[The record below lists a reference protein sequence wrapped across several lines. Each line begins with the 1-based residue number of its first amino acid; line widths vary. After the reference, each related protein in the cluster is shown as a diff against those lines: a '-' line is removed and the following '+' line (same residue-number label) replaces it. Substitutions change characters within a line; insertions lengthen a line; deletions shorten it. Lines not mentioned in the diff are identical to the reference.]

1 MGQFKTVVTIEQN
14 YLVQAG
20 LEAII
25 SELPGMVFLKACTG
39 EENNL
44 AGLLM
49 KQNPDV
55 VIVDP
60 FALNQPVASFLNT
73 LNRNISPFIFG
84 LMDQTA
90 PENMK
95 SPFSNLLYFS
105 DNKLEIQKKIRNVCE
120 PVSGAENKKQVLS
133 KREITILKHVVL
145 GQTNQEIADTLFLSV
160 HTVTTHRKNI
170 IKKLGI
176 KTVSGLTVY
185 ALMNQLVS
193 MDEMENNE

>member
-1 MGQFKTVVTIEQN
+1 MGQFRNVVVIEKN
-14 YLVQAG
+14 YLIQAG

-25 SELPGMVFLKACTG
+25 SELPGMVFLKACMG
-39 EENNL
+39 SEKNL
-44 AGLLM
+44 AHLLI

-55 VIVDP
+55 VIVNP
-60 FALNQPVASFLNT
+60 FALDQPVAVFLNT
-73 LNRNISPFIFG
+73 LNEHISPLIFG
-84 LMDQTA
+84 LMDKSA

-95 SPFSNLLYFS
+95 SPFSNLLFFS

-120 PVSGAENKKQVLS
+120 PVSDEKEKKQVLS
-133 KREITILKHVVL
+133 KREAMILKEVVL
-145 GQTNQEIADTLFLSV
+145 GLTNQEIADKLFLSV

-170 IKKLGI
+170 NKKLGI

-193 MDEMENNE
+193 MDEMENKG